1 MERSLVERAQR
12 GDREAYGRLAA
23 DASHRLYAIA
33 LRVLR
38 DADQASDVLQ
48 DALVDIWQDLPSL
61 RDPDR
66 FEAWS
71 YRVLLNRCRAQRRRA
86 HRALPAIELLPNDG
100 PVGDVQASVA
110 MRDEL
115 ERGFSA
121 LTADQRAILVL
132 RYYRDLG
139 VDEIART
146 LSVSPGTVKSR
157 LYAAREAM
165 RAALDAQERAPIH
178 EGRTA

>member
-1 MERSLVERAQR
+1 
-12 GDREAYGRLAA
+12 
-23 DASHRLYAIA
+23 
-33 LRVLR
+33 
-38 DADQASDVLQ
+38 
-48 DALVDIWQDLPSL
+48 
-61 RDPDR
+61 
-66 FEAWS
+66 
-71 YRVLLNRCRAQRRRA
+71 
-86 HRALPAIELLPNDG
+86 
-100 PVGDVQASVA
+100 VGDVQASVA